1 MRSSRNRGNCANK
14 NASYFGIEQ
23 GLKEGINQEKRS
35 RSWECKLREAG
46 GRDLQS
52 LPTVQQIKTN
62 KGEEKEKKRKMRVK
76 LYGQTTG
83 KKNKMAVMDRWL
95 LPSPACFLLTFL

>member
-1 MRSSRNRGNCANK
+1 MGIAK
-14 NASYFGIEQ
+14 GWEAAETGGIALNASYFGIEQ

-35 RSWECKLREAG
+35 RSWECKLPEAG

-62 KGEEKEKKRKMRVK
+62 KGEEKEKKK
-76 LYGQTTG
+76 G
-83 KKNKMAVMDRWL
+83 KCEWNCMDKPL
-95 LPSPACFLLTFL
+95 EKK